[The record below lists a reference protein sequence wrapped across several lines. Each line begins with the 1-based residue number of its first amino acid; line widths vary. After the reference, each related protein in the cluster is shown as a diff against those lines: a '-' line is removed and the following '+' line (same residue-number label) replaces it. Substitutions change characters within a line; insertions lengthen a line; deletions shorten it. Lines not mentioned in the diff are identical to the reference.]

1 MSLTT
6 GEMSAADLA
15 AVVGNN
21 NDGMGFGGNGAWWII
36 LLFLVLFNGNG
47 GWGGNGNGG
56 MNGLYPW
63 MNQADIT
70 NTGFRDQMLND
81 NITGIRDG
89 ITGISTQLCNGFS
102 SVQMSGMQNAFG
114 LQNAINAGFN
124 GTQAQLA
131 QCCCDN
137 RLATCQTQNIIQSE
151 SAATRFADA
160 NNTRD
165 IIQSQSNGTQAIL
178 DKLCQLE
185 LDAKNDTISTLR
197 QELLYARG
205 QASQDVQTA
214 NLRANQA
221 TVANELLA
229 EMRACP
235 IPAQPVYGSTPI
247 FTCGGNSTTGCGCG
261 M

>member
-36 LLFLVLFNGNG
+36 LLFLVLFNGNN

-102 SVQMSGMQNAFG
+102 GVQMSGMQNAFG

-151 SAATRFADA
+151 SAATRFADL

-235 IPAQPVYGSTPI
+235 IPAQPVYASTPI